1 MNLSAQQALETMQR
15 SYAHDAVSIPA
26 PQEQVTYWVGTHLG
40 IAGIDV
46 LIGEGEIDEIIETPA
61 TTSIPGTQPWVM
73 GLAAHKGSL
82 LPIVNGDALLRKDVY
97 DGLVREYTMVIRR
110 PTGPQAP
117 WLLAVHSALL
127 DHIMITAILATLM
140 ALPARPQ
147 VPMRRVVPPRLM
159 YLLAITITILI
170 QGLIPILA
178 PKLRPCLALPNWDCK

>member
-1 MNLSAQQALETMQR
+1 MNLSAQQAIETMQR

-110 PTGPQAP
+110 PGTHFGITLSQVFRNLKLPIEHHAMDIVIDDDIAKYC
-117 WLLAVHSALL
+117 LGGFAKDGRSLAVL
-127 DHIMITAILATLM
+127 DIQKLITES
-140 ALPARPQ
+140 
-147 VPMRRVVPPRLM
+147 
-159 YLLAITITILI
+159 
-170 QGLIPILA
+170 GLSDASVTHRELDEESS
-178 PKLRPCLALPNWDCK
+178 NG

>member
-1 MNLSAQQALETMQR
+1 MNLSAQQALENMQR

-73 GLAAHKGSL
+73 GLAAYKGSL

-110 PTGPQAP
+110 PGT
-117 WLLAVHSALL
+117 LLGITLSQVFGNLKLPIEHHAMDIAIDDDIANYCLGGFPKDGKPIAVL
-127 DHIMITAILATLM
+127 DIQKLITES
-140 ALPARPQ
+140 
-147 VPMRRVVPPRLM
+147 
-159 YLLAITITILI
+159 
-170 QGLIPILA
+170 GLSDASLTHRE
-178 PKLRPCLALPNWDCK
+178 LDEESSNG